1 MMTDQRALVIGN
13 WKMNLDHVE
22 AIHLVQ
28 QLGVLMRAHT
38 PERTDVV
45 IAPPFV
51 DLRSACSVIEA
62 DRLNI
67 TVAAQHVNPAE
78 SGAFTGEISPGM
90 LKRLGV
96 QGVIV
101 GHSERREMFGMTDEI
116 VATTVRSALQ
126 VGLKVILCVGEGH
139 DVRESGS
146 ATDFVTTQITT
157 ALEGVNEKYFEQ
169 IVIAYE
175 PIWAI
180 GSGTTATSEAV
191 AEMVDAI
198 RNALPPVLKKV
209 SPVVYGGSVKPEN
222 AEELIRLGGCDGFL
236 VGGASLNA
244 EQFVQIVTNVDGC
257 YGKNR

>member
-1 MMTDQRALVIGN
+1 MTDQRALVIGN

-116 VATTVRSALQ
+116 VSTTVRSVLQ
-126 VGLKVILCVGEGH
+126 VGLKVIVCVGEGH

-146 ATDFVTTQITT
+146 AFDFVTNQLTT
-157 ALEGVNEKYFEQ
+157 ALEGVNERHFEQ

-180 GSGTTATSEAV
+180 GTGATATSEAV
-191 AEMVDAI
+191 SEMVDAI
-198 RNALPPVLKKV
+198 RDALPSVPKEISRVL
-209 SPVVYGGSVKPEN
+209 YGGSVKPEN

-257 YGKNR
+257 YDKNR

>member
-28 QLGVLMRAHT
+28 QLGVLLRAHT

-67 TVAAQHVNPAE
+67 TVAAQHVTPAE

-96 QGVIV
+96 QGVVV

-126 VGLKVILCVGEGH
+126 VGLKIILCVGEGH
-139 DVRESGS
+139 DVRDSGS
-146 ATDFVTTQITT
+146 AIEFVTTQITT
-157 ALEGVNEKYFEQ
+157 ALEGVNEQYFEQ

-198 RNALPPVLKKV
+198 RNALPPVLQKV

-257 YGKNR
+257 YGKDR

>member
-1 MMTDQRALVIGN
+1 MTDRRALVVGN

-28 QLGVLMRAHT
+28 QLGILLRAHT
-38 PERTDVV
+38 PEHTDVV

-62 DRLNI
+62 DRLAI

-78 SGAFTGEISPGM
+78 SGAFTGEISTGM

-96 QGVIV
+96 HGVIV
-101 GHSERREMFGMTDEI
+101 GHSERREMYGMTDEI
-116 VATTVRSALQ
+116 VGTTMRSALQ
-126 VGLKVILCVGEGH
+126 AGLRVILCVGEGH
-139 DVRESGS
+139 DVRESGN
-146 ATDFVTTQITT
+146 ATDFV
-157 ALEGVNEKYFEQ
+157 ALQLAAALDGVHERYFAQ
-169 IVIAYE
+169 IVVAYE

-180 GSGTTATSEAV
+180 GTGATASSEAV
-191 AEMVDAI
+191 AEMISHI
-198 RNALPPVLKKV
+198 RETLPAGLKKLA
-209 SPVVYGGSVKPEN
+209 PILYGGSVKPEN
-222 AEELIRLGGCDGFL
+222 AEELILLGGCDGFL

-244 EQFVQIVTNVDGC
+244 EHFVQIVTYVDGC

>member
-1 MMTDQRALVIGN
+1 MTDKRALVVGN

-28 QLGVLMRAHT
+28 QLGVLLRAHT

-67 TVAAQHVNPAE
+67 AVAAQHVNPAE
-78 SGAFTGEISPGM
+78 SGALTGEISPGM

-96 QGVIV
+96 QSVIV
-101 GHSERREMFGMTDEI
+101 GHSERRELFGMTDGI

-126 VGLKVILCVGEGH
+126 NGLRVILCVGEGH
-139 DVRESGS
+139 DVRESGM
-146 ATDFVTTQITT
+146 AAEFVTAQINS
-157 ALEGVNEKYFEQ
+157 ALEGVSERHYEQ
-169 IVIAYE
+169 IAIAYE

-180 GSGTTATSEAV
+180 GSGVTASSEAV
-191 AEMVDAI
+191 AEMMVAI
-198 RNALPPVLKKV
+198 RDVLPSGLKKIAQIL
-209 SPVVYGGSVKPEN
+209 YGGSVKPEN
-222 AEELIRLGGCDGFL
+222 SEELVVLGRCDGFL

-244 EQFVQIVTNVDGC
+244 EQFIQIVSNVDEC

>member
-1 MMTDQRALVIGN
+1 MTDRRAVVIGN

-51 DLRSACSVIEA
+51 DLRSVCSVIEA

-67 TVAAQHVNPAE
+67 AVAAQHVNPAE
-78 SGAFTGEISPGM
+78 SGALTGEISPGM

-96 QGVIV
+96 QRVIV

-116 VATTVRSALQ
+116 VASTVRSALQ
-126 VGLKVILCVGEGH
+126 IGLRVILCVGEGH
-139 DVRESGS
+139 DVREAGG
-146 ATDFVTTQITT
+146 ATEFVTEQITT
-157 ALEGVNEKYFEQ
+157 ALEGVNERYFEE

-180 GSGTTATSEAV
+180 GTGAIATADVVSV
-191 AEMVDAI
+191 MVDAI
-198 RNALPPVLKKV
+198 RDALPPVLKKV
-209 SPVVYGGSVKPEN
+209 MSVIYGGSVKPEN
-222 AEELIRLGGCDGFL
+222 AEELITVGGCDGFL

-244 EQFVQIVTNVDGC
+244 QQFVQIVSNVDGC

>member
-1 MMTDQRALVIGN
+1 MTEKRALVIGN

-22 AIHLVQ
+22 AIHLIQ
-28 QLGVLMRAHT
+28 QLGVLMRAH
-38 PERTDVV
+38 PAEHTDVV

-51 DLRSACSVIEA
+51 DIRSTCSVIEA

-67 TVAAQHVNPAE
+67 AVAAQHVNPAE
-78 SGAFTGEISPGM
+78 SGPFTGEISAGM

-116 VATTVRSALQ
+116 VATTVRAALQ
-126 VGLKVILCVGEGH
+126 AGLKVILCVGESL
-139 DVRESGS
+139 DARESGNAS
-146 ATDFVTTQITT
+146 DFVTGQLTI
-157 ALEGVNEKYFEQ
+157 ALEGVVERHFEQ
-169 IVIAYE
+169 IAIAYE

-180 GSGTTATSEAV
+180 GSGISATSAAV
-191 AEMVDAI
+191 AEMTTAI
-198 RNALPPVLKKV
+198 RDALPTEWKTRASIL
-209 SPVVYGGSVKPEN
+209 YGGSVKPEN
-222 AEELIRLGGCDGFL
+222 AEELILLGRCDGFL

-244 EQFVQIVTNVDGC
+244 EQFVQIVSNVDGC